1 MPKRHSFLSVGIW
14 DKHKNHHDQCNS
26 IVVTNNYLGAKLSII
41 HCAEEGKKYCYS
53 EAHITNDFQEENSK
67 NVCIHSKILVCIPGE

>member
-1 MPKRHSFLSVGIW
+1 MPERHSFLSVGIG
-14 DKHKNHHDQCNS
+14 DKHKHHQDQCNS

-53 EAHITNDFQEENSK
+53 EAHITNDFQKENSE
-67 NVCIHSKILVCIPGE
+67 NYGIHSKVLVSIPWE